1 MNVGRL
7 LRETGM
13 DSDLL
18 GVLIYPVH
26 PEQLRLRAASPLIMK
41 LWGRGIQAVTIKD
54 WILVD
59 PRYLNGDRDRLAR
72 LAIHELVH
80 VRQWHEFG
88 AIGFLLRY
96 GTGYLNGRRQG
107 LSHRDAYMNLELE
120 KEARR
125 VQDRVTS

>member
-18 GVLIYPVH
+18 GVLIYPVR

-41 LWGRGIQAVTIKD
+41 FWGRGIQAVTIKD
-54 WILVD
+54 WMFVD
-59 PRYLNGDRDRLAR
+59 PAYLNGDRDRLAR

-88 AIGFLLRY
+88 AIGFLRRY
-96 GTGYLNGRRQG
+96 GIDYLDGRRRG
-107 LSHRDAYMNLELE
+107 LTHRDAYMNIELE
-120 KEARR
+120 EEARQ